1 MDLYNNIFYLFIED
15 FKILIENDPNTL
27 NKFMED
33 YIKYGEIYIF
43 KFTDNSTILRK
54 IISYTY

>member
-43 KFTDNSTILRK
+43 KFKYEYKK
-54 IISYTY
+54 IILM